1 MCDLFDIFIPLRSLD
16 LSDVP
21 ENSDLKTVL
30 QVFSILFATF
40 KHFVLLVLKL
50 EMILT
55 KMTRSYKPMMTATA
69 ASH

>member
-1 MCDLFDIFIPLRSLD
+1 MCDLFDICIPLRCLD

-30 QVFSILFATF
+30 PVFSVLFTTF
-40 KHFVLLVLKL
+40 KHFVLLVLKV

-55 KMTRSYKPMMTATA
+55 KMTKIHKPMMTATA